1 MKFAATTDSLLTV
14 SADALI
20 IPVFEDEAATGDALG
35 TLDEATGGLLS
46 SIVGG
51 DEMKGKP
58 GQTAYL
64 HGARGVAAKRI
75 LLIGF
80 GKPETVTAG
89 AVRTAVGTAVRTAG
103 GRGAHSFALWRRGAV
118 DARSFGRAAAE
129 GALIGAFTADAYKTE
144 DRDELR
150 VESLTLA
157 VDAASVGETE
167 AGLERGR
174 IVGEAVNFTRT
185 LVNEPSNTMTPT
197 WMAHHAQ
204 EMAAQLGLSAEL
216 LDENKMR
223 DLEMGALLSVTR
235 GSDEEP
241 RMIVLRYQAPNA
253 TSATDTVALIGKGIT
268 FDTGGISLKPAEN
281 MEKMKYDMAGGAA
294 VLGAMRA
301 LAQLKPNVNVI
312 GIVPACENMP
322 SGKATKPGDIV
333 KSMLGKTIEI
343 INTDA
348 EGRLILC
355 DAIAYARR
363 LGATKIIDLATL
375 TGAIGVALGTIYCG
389 LFASDQNLADK
400 TLAAAKAADEKIW
413 QLPLDK
419 EYRELIKSDIAD
431 LKNTGGR
438 YGGSITAAYFLRE
451 FVGDVPWV
459 HLDIA
464 GVAWNG
470 EKKGHLAKG
479 PSGFGVR
486 TLVEYVSGLA

>member
-1 MKFAATTDSLLTV
+1 
-14 SADALI
+14 
-20 IPVFEDEAATGDALG
+20 
-35 TLDEATGGLLS
+35 
-46 SIVGG
+46 
-51 DEMKGKP
+51 
-58 GQTAYL
+58 
-64 HGARGVAAKRI
+64 
-75 LLIGF
+75 
-80 GKPETVTAG
+80 
-89 AVRTAVGTAVRTAG
+89 
-103 GRGAHSFALWRRGAV
+103 
-118 DARSFGRAAAE
+118 
-129 GALIGAFTADAYKTE
+129 
-144 DRDELR
+144 
-150 VESLTLA
+150 
-157 VDAASVGETE
+157 
-167 AGLERGR
+167 
-174 IVGEAVNFTRT
+174 
-185 LVNEPSNTMTPT
+185 
-197 WMAHHAQ
+197 MAHHAQ

-253 TSATDTVALIGKGIT
+253 TSATDTVALVGKGIT

-389 LFASDQNLADK
+389 RIR
-400 TLAAAKAADEKIW
+400 IW
-413 QLPLDK
+413 RTRRWRRRRRRTK
-419 EYRELIKSDIAD
+419 R
-431 LKNTGGR
+431 
-438 YGGSITAAYFLRE
+438 
-451 FVGDVPWV
+451 
-459 HLDIA
+459 
-464 GVAWNG
+464 
-470 EKKGHLAKG
+470 
-479 PSGFGVR
+479 FGNCR
-486 TLVEYVSGLA
+486 LTRNIGN